1 MLSDLRAE
9 IKPHGIL
16 DLERVTSRSAIDASY
31 DLKYA
36 LKTKS
41 VQLGRHTTVHV
52 KPSPRVIEREKIVER
67 EVDENKLANIIRNVV
82 SEEIR
87 KIPQPEKTQDA
98 VKPFDF
104 NDLFNQIRDQIN
116 SINIKQEPQ
125 KPLDTMGIKPEQ
137 FAEISQRSIDK
148 ITEDMET
155 GKSQK
160 KKTIQIINKNELEG
174 LAEQLQDDTESKG
187 DK

>member
-16 DLERVTSRSAIDASY
+16 DLERVASRSAIDASL
-31 DLKYA
+31 DLKHA

-52 KPSPRVIEREKIVER
+52 KPSPQIIEREKIVER
-67 EVDENKLANIIRNVV
+67 EIDEHKLANIIRNVV
-82 SEEIR
+82 SEEIG
-87 KIPQPEKTQDA
+87 KIPQPEKHQEI

-116 SINIKQEPQ
+116 SIKIKQEPQ
-125 KPLDTMGIKPEQ
+125 KSLDTMGIKPEQ
-137 FAEISQRSIDK
+137 FAEISQKSIDK
-148 ITEDMET
+148 ITEDIET

-160 KKTIQIINKNELEG
+160 KKVVQIINKDKLED
-174 LAEQLQDDTESKG
+174 LAGQL
-187 DK
+187 